1 LAAFFFATS
10 IVRTAFVLAAFG
22 RGLLLL
28 PQV

>member
-1 LAAFFFATS
+1 LAAFFFATCA
-10 IVRTAFVLAAFG
+10 AFVLAAFG